1 MRKIGFD
8 GGHTV
13 YELGPVSDVVL
24 FFECLNVFV
33 VNTCL
38 DQDWS
43 LLSDGLYRRYLRQ
56 GELEKSFILME
67 KAKSIFFTLPSSSVE
82 WDEDMQA
89 DRDRTWLDSRG
100 DTLGTV
106 FFRYFDLFSK
116 AKNSTM
122 SFLDEFGIY
131 QPVRILAS
139 DMPALMVEKKRPLNE
154 YDALGLDDLPFWLR

>member
-24 FFECLNVFV
+24 FFECLSSFV
-33 VNTCL
+33 VSQYP

-43 LLSDGLYRRYLRQ
+43 LLTDRLYRRYLRRE
-56 GELEKSFILME
+56 ELERSFALME
-67 KAKSIFFTLPSSSVE
+67 RARSIFSTLPSASVE
-82 WDEDMQA
+82 WDEGLQT
-89 DRDRTWLDSRG
+89 DRDKTWLDSRQ
-100 DTLGTV
+100 DTLGAI

-116 AKNSTM
+116 AKDSAI

-131 QPVRILAS
+131 QPVRVLVS
-139 DMPALMVEKKRPLNE
+139 DMPALIVEKRRPLNE
-154 YDALGLDDLPFWLR
+154 YDALGLSDLPFWLR